1 MKKQLAALTLSL
13 ALTAGL
19 CIPAQAAE
27 ATFSDVPASHWAA
40 SYIAEMTEA
49 GIMTGVGGGKF
60 APEQPI
66 SYAEFFTML
75 VRRYY
80 GTPSGTG
87 SPWWEPYLT
96 SALEHRVLF
105 NTALERYDME
115 YYREQDPDLPAKP
128 LNRGEMAVILH
139 NVMRNQEMPVKE
151 LYDPTVIP
159 DWDDIYYHTDA
170 FTEDAVRVCY
180 EQGVLGGVDSV
191 GTFYAEGLMTR
202 AQAAAVMSRLIG
214 LEGKTFAPALAA
226 LPPAPE
232 GAVHVTQT
240 SQLLTKDGMEA
251 WQGGLH
257 GNPDLVAHGN
267 ASFGLP
273 SQGFQSIS
281 FTIKAGDTD
290 TRITYV
296 VSYPEDGYTDPMHQ
310 MGEILVRAGET
321 RSYVLDCSGTTA
333 IGFSFERADIAPG
346 GNFAEFWI
354 PEIWLS

>member
-19 CIPAQAAE
+19 CVPARATGQ
-27 ATFSDVPASHWAA
+27 TFSDVPASHWAS

-80 GTPSGTG
+80 GAPSGTG
-87 SPWWEPYLT
+87 STWWEPYLT

-105 NTALERYDME
+105 NTDLESYNLE
-115 YYREQDPDLPAKP
+115 YYREQGPDLPAKP
-128 LNRGEMAVILH
+128 LNRGEMAIILH
-139 NVMRNQEMPVKE
+139 NVTRNQEMPVKE
-151 LYDPTVIP
+151 LYDPSIIA
-159 DWDDIYYHTDA
+159 DWDSIYGHDA
-170 FTEDAVRVCY
+170 HMEDAIRVCY
-180 EQGVLGGVDSV
+180 EQGILGGVDSA

-202 AQAAAVMSRLIG
+202 AQAAAAMSRLIG
-214 LEGKTFAPALAA
+214 LEGKTFARPLAA

-251 WQGGLH
+251 WQSGLH

-273 SQGFQSIS
+273 SKGFQTVS
-281 FTIKAGDTD
+281 FTIKAGDKD
-290 TRITYV
+290 TRVIYG

-321 RSYVLDCSGTTA
+321 HSYVLDCSGTTA
-333 IGFSFERADIAPG
+333 IGFSFERADIAQG
-346 GNFAEFWI
+346 GNFAEFWM

>member
-115 YYREQDPDLPAKP
+115 YYREQDPDLPTKP